1 MANMDVSLDEILAER
16 KAERRGNNGGN
27 RRNNNNNNNDRTND
41 RNNDR
46 SDRNER
52 GRGRRDRDRR
62 DDYPRD
68 GVRKSYRDEPRKI
81 DEEWVH
87 DRYDNNDTERPARSS
102 RGRASPE
109 HRSGTRIRIDNLHYD
124 LTRDDLEGLFSRI
137 GAVTSVEL
145 VYDRAGRSEG
155 TAYVTYED
163 HEDARA
169 AVREF
174 DGANAKGQPI
184 RLSIVPAGGRQRGG
198 KGGAIG
204 AGRPLADRIS
214 RPKQNGGNGNGN
226 DDDQDDSRTSLSAAA
241 RQGIDR
247 YVPGGAGSGRL
258 SRSRSPG
265 PRRREGGGRRP
276 GERRG
281 GGRNGQNN
289 GGSRDGQNSSSS
301 NNNNGGNRRPRK
313 TQEELDAEMADYFV
327 EGSNGA
333 AAAQAGGVGGVD
345 VSEAAAP
352 TTALAAAPANDDGDE
367 DMIL

>member
-1 MANMDVSLDEILAER
+1 MCIVCISRSTCLTSSRHGTSSQVLARPRVAGAVSPLSFSCSASLSFSLTVSLSLVLPPSLPLSPSLPLFLSLPLALSPSRPLALSPSRPLSPSRAVGLGATLTSLILL
-16 KAERRGNNGGN
+16 
-27 RRNNNNNNNDRTND
+27 
-41 RNNDR
+41 
-46 SDRNER
+46 S
-52 GRGRRDRDRR
+52 
-62 DDYPRD
+62 
-68 GVRKSYRDEPRKI
+68 
-81 DEEWVH
+81 
-87 DRYDNNDTERPARSS
+87 
-102 RGRASPE
+102 
-109 HRSGTRIRIDNLHYD
+109 RSGTRIRIDNLHYD

>member
-1 MANMDVSLDEILAER
+1 MDVSLDEILAER
-16 KAERRGNNGGN
+16 KSERRDN
-27 RRNNNNNNNDRTND
+27 RRNNDRNDR
-41 RNNDR
+41 NDR

-52 GRGRRDRDRR
+52 GRGRRDRGRR
-62 DDYPRD
+62 EDYPRD

-87 DRYDNNDTERPARSS
+87 DRYDNNDADQHVKPS
-102 RGRASPE
+102 RARASPE
-109 HRSGTRIRIDNLHYD
+109 HRSGTRIRVENLHYD

-137 GAVTSVEL
+137 GAVTNVEL
-145 VYDRAGRSEG
+145 LYDRAGRSEG
-155 TAYVTYED
+155 TAYVTYES

-184 RLSIVPAGGRQRGG
+184 RLAIVPAGSRQRG
-198 KGGAIG
+198 KAGAIG

-214 RPKQNGGNGNGN
+214 RPKEEG
-226 DDDQDDSRTSLSAAA
+226 DEEEEDHRISLANAA
-241 RQGIDR
+241 RRGIDR

-265 PRRREGGGRRP
+265 PRRREGGGGGRRP

-281 GGRNGQNN
+281 GRNGHNSRDNAQN
-289 GGSRDGQNSSSS
+289 GGG
-301 NNNNGGNRRPRK
+301 GGNRRPKK

-333 AAAQAGGVGGVD
+333 TTA
-345 VSEAAAP
+345 EAAPAAGP
-352 TTALAAAPANDDGDE
+352 AAAPANDDGDE